1 MRKYIFLLILLL
13 IPINVFAFSD
23 YIIPGGRT
31 IGIEV
36 NNAGVLVVGFYSRL
50 NRNNLRIGDTIMEVN
65 EENVSTIAEFISAI
79 EDHAV
84 NDLVNLTI
92 MRGNRREIVSFEL
105 SKEDDVIKTG
115 LYVKDSITGI
125 GTLTFIDPGTM
136 IYGALG
142 HEIIESQTGRLINVR
157 DGRIFE
163 SSIIRVQ
170 PSVRGLAGTKHAR
183 FRTQN
188 NLGTVTR
195 NSRMGIYGIYGN
207 DITNYET
214 VAVGRPENLRSGA
227 ATIRTVI
234 SGEEVKEHEIYINN
248 IIMNSD
254 TKNIHFDIIS
264 EELINTAG
272 GIVQGMSGSPIMQNN
287 QIFGA
292 VTHVILD
299 NPTSGYGIFIT
310 TMLEEGER
318 SN

>member
-1 MRKYIFLLILLL
+1 MKKYLILLVLL
-13 IPINVFAFSD
+13 IPINAWGFSD

-36 NNAGVLVVGFYSRL
+36 NNQGVLVVGFYQRN
-50 NRNNLRIGDTIMEVN
+50 NRNDLRIGDTIIAVN
-65 EENVSTIAEFISAI
+65 DETIVTINEFVSAI
-79 EDHAV
+79 EDHQI
-84 NDLVNLTI
+84 NNQVNLTVQ
-92 MRGNRREIVSFEL
+92 RNNRQQQLQFQLTEVDGVL
-105 SKEDDVIKTG
+105 KTG

-142 HEIIESQTGRLINVR
+142 HEIIESNTGRLIDVR
-157 DGRIFE
+157 TGRIFQ
-163 SSIIRVQ
+163 SSVIRID
-170 PSVRGLAGTKHAR
+170 PSTRGLAGTKHAR

-188 NLGTVTR
+188 QFGTVSR
-195 NSRMGIYGIYGN
+195 NSRTGIYGTYTG
-207 DITNYET
+207 DISNYET
-214 VAVGRPENLRSGA
+214 IAVGRPENLTTGP

-234 SGEEVKEHEIYINN
+234 NGEEIKEHDIYINEITHN
-248 IIMNSD
+248 TE

-264 EELINTAG
+264 QELIDAAG
-272 GIVQGMSGSPIMQNN
+272 GIVQGMSGSPILQNN

-292 VTHVILD
+292 VTHVLLD

-318 SN
+318 Q